1 MPDNP
6 GNPGGNGGFTAHRLP
21 GHGAAGA
28 RPAHQPTPALTD
40 TSSDA
45 TSGEDL
51 PTRHAAR
58 TVRSYDVRRALTLIA
73 MSTVI
78 PGLGLVFTKARRA
91 GLILLGM
98 FAVAALV
105 LGFMLFKGGVVQ
117 GAGRLGTGK
126 GLWFLLLLFIVGGLL
141 WLAGIVLTARETMD
155 LRWPKQ
161 TKWLQR
167 GFAFVM
173 CLLVAA
179 PATAA
184 TRYVLVTQDTFNT
197 IFNHNNSTA
206 HAPGTG
212 DNPWAD
218 TPRVNLLLIGSDA
231 GADRW
236 AVRTDSLMVASIN
249 TVTGDTTLI
258 SIPRNFEGVPFPEDN
273 PLHKI
278 YPDGFRCAQHA
289 CLMDAVWV
297 EAEYNHRDLF
307 PTTDEHPGWTTTKQ
321 VVGEI
326 TGLPIDYSV
335 VVNLAGF
342 QQLVDAMGGVWMNV
356 PKGGIA
362 IGGKLTSSGYII
374 PGSITGRIPEGYQK
388 LDGYQALWYSRSR
401 VENGD
406 DDRTRRQRCMVNA
419 LIGQASP
426 VTFLTHFVDIMDVA
440 KNNISLDM
448 PQDDLPAFAQLAETM
463 KKGNVRTVNITTKN
477 NAHVDFDHVR
487 ELIAEGIAKPHD
499 AKAPTPTTSKSPSST
514 PSTTTTTTP
523 GTSTSTTAIS
533 DTVDNC

>member
-6 GNPGGNGGFTAHRLP
+6 GTPGGNGGFTAHRLP
-21 GHGAAGA
+21 GQGAAGA
-28 RPAHQPTPALTD
+28 RTPIPPTHGEDETPA
-40 TSSDA
+40 S
-45 TSGEDL
+45 
-51 PTRHAAR
+51 RHAAR

-78 PGLGLVFTKARRA
+78 PGLGLIFTKARRA
-91 GLILLGM
+91 GIILLGI
-98 FAVAALV
+98 FAVAVVV

-126 GLWFLLLLFIVGGLL
+126 GLWFLLFLFVIGGLL
-141 WLAGIVLTARETMD
+141 WLAGIILTARETVD
-155 LRWPKQ
+155 LRWPDQ

-179 PATAA
+179 PAAAA
-184 TRYVLVTQDTFNT
+184 TRYVVVTQDTFNT
-197 IFNHNNSTA
+197 IFTDHSNTTA
-206 HAPGTG
+206 HGPGSG

-249 TVTGDTTLI
+249 TETGDTTLI

-273 PLHKI
+273 PLHAV

-297 EAEYNHRDLF
+297 EAEYNHRSLF
-307 PTTDEHPGWTTTKQ
+307 PASDSHPGWTTTKQ

-342 QQLVDAMGGVWMNV
+342 QQLVDAMGGVYMNV

-362 IGGKLTSSGYII
+362 IGGKLTASGYVI
-374 PGSITGRIPEGYQK
+374 PGSITGRIPEGYHK

-426 VTFLTHFVDIMDVA
+426 VTFLTHFVDIMNVA

-487 ELIAEGIAKPHD
+487 ELVAEGIAKPHD
-499 AKAPTPTTSKSPSST
+499 TKAPTPTSSQSPSST
-514 PSTTTTTTP
+514 PSTTTSTP
-523 GTSTSTTAIS
+523 ESSTSTSTTAIS
-533 DTVDNC
+533 DTVDSC